1 MNVDD
6 MEGLDEE
13 TRKEIEELQKVTREK
28 DGNESYVS
36 SRFLIFE
43 KSSLLKD
50 YDKGILALRDIV
62 EEDEVYQYAQRILI
76 GAYLYRKKDL
86 KSAFELLQHVKEVD
100 FLKNFD
106 FTFLRIASLYIVDS
120 ETRDINR
127 ARIALELC
135 KNTHSYKNYCYSKIC
150 DLLEE
155 EDTKNI
161 GESYLAFFELLV
173 EAYELLVIDYS
184 DKTKESSERKLA
196 HYTNTKVTNILLNKE
211 GRLDSHKYLRLNTIS
226 NVNDPSEGELVKILL
241 GKEDNL
247 EYSEQELDKNLHA
260 FISCF
265 TFNHDSLNQFRLY
278 GKKDNKEAS
287 GISLVFKKNFFQENM
302 VKGMSFLS
310 LNSENKDLTGDRG
323 DKSKELKNKR
333 VLSSGTDENKYLIMR
348 CVYIDPNSKYIQL
361 AQRNRL
367 TFYREFEDK
376 EVADKKWQTYQDEIK
391 EKTEDFEVYIDRL
404 KEIYTDINNQ
414 IEGLKNNNGSYRILL
429 SQLLLPLKYLI
440 KHSAFQEEQ
449 ECRIIY
455 VTSLNDPKVK
465 MVYGEALYVEYEADV
480 KTHLDKIYIA
490 PAATQ
495 YQPYLAKLLCDTD
508 VKIELSNNPFR
519 LPTSH

>member
-1 MNVDD
+1 MNIDD

-13 TRKEIEELQKVTREK
+13 ARKEIEEFQKVTREK

-36 SRFLIFE
+36 SRFLIFDR
-43 KSSLLKD
+43 SSLLKD
-50 YDKGILALRDIV
+50 YDKGILALKDIV
-62 EEDEVYQYAQRILI
+62 EEDEAYQYAQRILI
-76 GAYLYRKKDL
+76 GAYLYRKKDHE
-86 KSAFELLQHVKEVD
+86 SAYELLQYVKEVNS
-100 FLKNFD
+100 LKNFD
-106 FTFLRIASLYIVDS
+106 FTFLRIASLYIVNPK
-120 ETRDINR
+120 TRDVSR
-127 ARIALELC
+127 ARVALELC
-135 KNTHSYKNYCYSKIC
+135 KNTHSYKHYCYSKIC

-155 EDTKNI
+155 AGTKDI
-161 GESYLAFFELLV
+161 GESYLEFFELLL

-211 GRLDSHKYLRLNTIS
+211 GKLDSHKYLRLNTIS

-241 GKEDNL
+241 GKEDDL
-247 EYSEQELDKNLHA
+247 EYSEPELDKNLHA

-287 GISLVFKKNFFQENM
+287 GISLVFKKNFFQENI

-310 LNSENKDLTGDRG
+310 FGSENKGLTEDGENNSQ
-323 DKSKELKNKR
+323 KLKNKR
-333 VLSSGTDENKYLIMR
+333 VLNAGTDENKYLIMR
-348 CVYIDPNSKYIQL
+348 CVYIDPNSNYIQL

-367 TFYREFEDK
+367 TFYREFEDR
-376 EVADKKWQTYQDEIK
+376 EIADKKWQTYQDELK
-391 EKTEDFEVYIDRL
+391 EKTENFEVYIDRL
-404 KEIYTDINNQ
+404 REIYKNISSQ
-414 IEGLKNNNGSYRILL
+414 IRELKNKDRSYNLL
-429 SQLLLPLKYLI
+429 LAQLLLPLKYLI

-480 KTHLDKIYIA
+480 KSHLDKIYIA

-508 VKIELSNNPFR
+508 VKIELSNNPYR
-519 LPTSH
+519 QTS

>member
-1 MNVDD
+1 MSIDD
-6 MEGLDEE
+6 MEGLEEE
-13 TRKEIEELQKVTREK
+13 TRKEIEELTKVTREK
-28 DGNESYVS
+28 DGNKSYVS
-36 SRFLIFE
+36 SRFLIFNR
-43 KSSLLKD
+43 SSLLKD
-50 YDKGILALRDIV
+50 YDRGILALRDIV

-76 GAYLYRKKDL
+76 GAYLYRKKDI
-86 KSAFELLQHVKEVD
+86 KSAFDLLQYVKEVD
-100 FLKNFD
+100 SLKNFD
-106 FTFLRIASLYIVDS
+106 FIFLSIASSYISDP
-120 ETRDINR
+120 ETRDVNR

-161 GESYLAFFELLV
+161 GKSYLEFFELLL

-184 DKTKESSERKLA
+184 DETKESPERKLA

-211 GRLDSHKYLRLNTIS
+211 GKLDSRKYLRLNTIS

-241 GKEDNL
+241 GKKEDL
-247 EYSEQELDKNLHA
+247 EYSEPALDKNLHA

-287 GISLVFKKNFFQENM
+287 GISLVFKKNFFQENV

-310 LNSENKDLTGDRG
+310 FSSENKNITEDRE
-323 DKSKELKNKR
+323 DKSKELKDKR
-333 VLSSGTDENKYLIMR
+333 VLSAGTDENKYLIMR
-348 CVYIDPNSKYIQL
+348 CVYIDPNSNYIQL

-367 TFYREFEDK
+367 TFYREFNDK
-376 EVADKKWQTYQDEIK
+376 EVADKKWQTYQDELK

-404 KEIYTDINNQ
+404 KEVYKDINSQ
-414 IEGLKNNNGSYRILL
+414 IRVLKNTDGSYSLL
-429 SQLLLPLKYLI
+429 LAQLLLPLKYLI

-480 KTHLDKIYIA
+480 KSHLDKVYIA

-495 YQPYLAKLLCDTD
+495 YQPYLAKLLCDTN
-508 VKIELSNNPFR
+508 VKIEL
-519 LPTSH
+519 